1 MADHPSAGP
10 DKPAVGDPAPPPVR
24 RNPVPSLLQA
34 LMGDTQ
40 DPGYAE
46 AAARRRSGHER
57 PVRRRALIAWL
68 VAGVLVI
75 GALFGVA
82 ARVTEASAAG
92 ADTAHGRG
100 LLADIDRAQ
109 DRAGELEG
117 AAASLGEQVRAS
129 QTALGAAGP
138 LQAMTRLE
146 VAGALTPV
154 TGPGLRVVIDSPPD
168 DPGGGVILDRDI
180 QLLVN
185 GLWSAGAEAVAIGG
199 VRLQPTSAIRKAGGA
214 ILVDNKP
221 VFWPLTIDAIG
232 APDTMHVDFAGT
244 TGFGRFN
251 SFVSLYSIRFDVTAE
266 ADLQLPAGSTPDV
279 RYASPAPT
287 AAGPTR

>member
-1 MADHPSAGP
+1 M
-10 DKPAVGDPAPPPVR
+10 PPPVR

-46 AAARRRSGHER
+46 AAQRRRSGHER
-57 PVRRRALIAWL
+57 PVRRRALLAWM
-68 VAGVLVI
+68 VVGVLVI
-75 GALFGVA
+75 GTLFGVA

-92 ADTAHGRG
+92 ANTARVG

-109 DRAGELEG
+109 ARAGDLQA
-117 AAASLGEQVRAS
+117 AAASLADQVRAS
-129 QTALGAAGP
+129 QAALGAAGP
-138 LQAMTRLE
+138 LQEMSRLE

-154 TGPGLRVVIDSPPD
+154 AGPGLRIVIDSSPD

-185 GLWSAGAEAVAIGG
+185 GLWSAGAEAIAIGG

-221 VFWPLTIDAIG
+221 VFWPLTIEAIG
-232 APDTMHVDFAGT
+232 DPAVAARQLRRHHRVRPVQLVRLAVLDPVRHRGP
-244 TGFGRFN
+244 GR
-251 SFVSLYSIRFDVTAE
+251 SPPARRLRPGRAVRLGA
-266 ADLQLPAGSTPDV
+266 ADRHHRADPMIARP
-279 RYASPAPT
+279 R
-287 AAGPTR
+287 RR